1 MIELISRALF
11 SFTAVLGGA
20 LIINTPKRFLLPTSF
35 GGLICWGVY
44 LWAIPFSNNIIA
56 NFWSAI
62 CVALYSQ
69 LMARIYKTPNTI
81 FFIPGFLPIVPG
93 FSFYRSVYYYIS
105 GNNDKFYYHLSETF
119 QTAALIAIAIFIVDM
134 LFKLHKRIQHKHIHK
149 IY

>member
-1 MIELISRALF
+1 MIDMIIRALF

-20 LIINTPKRFLLPTSF
+20 MIINTPKRFLIPTSI
-35 GGLICWGVY
+35 GGLICWGTY
-44 LWAIPFSNNIIA
+44 LLAIPFSTVILA

-69 LMARIYKTPNTI
+69 WMARVYKTPNTV

-105 GNNDKFYYHLSETF
+105 GHNDKFYFHLSETF
-119 QTAALIAIAIFIVDM
+119 QTAALIAIAIFIVDSC
-134 LFKLHKRIQHKHIHK
+134 FKLYKRFK
-149 IY
+149 IA